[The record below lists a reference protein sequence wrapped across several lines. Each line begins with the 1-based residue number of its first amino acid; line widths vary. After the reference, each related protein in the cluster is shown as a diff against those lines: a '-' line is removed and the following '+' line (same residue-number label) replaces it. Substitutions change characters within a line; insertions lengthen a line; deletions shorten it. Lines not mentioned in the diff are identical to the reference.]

1 MPEFGVQPNELRS
14 TSKDLAD
21 VSTRMKAV
29 MSRLSANLA
38 AEGSPWGEDDSGR
51 RFRHG
56 DNDNGY
62 DSQKEWVDG
71 SVDAKAQLLDEY
83 SEGLRTGANTLEQTD
98 DV

>member
-1 MPEFGVQPNELRS
+1 MPEFGVQPDDLRS
-14 TSKDLAD
+14 TAKDLAD
-21 VSTRMKAV
+21 VSIRMKGV

-51 RFRHG
+51 KFRHG

-71 SVDAKAQLLDEY
+71 SVDVKAQLLDEH
-83 SEGLRTGANTLEQTD
+83 SDGLRTGADTLEQTD

>member
-1 MPEFGVQPNELRS
+1 MPEFGVQPDDLRS
-14 TSKDLAD
+14 TAKDLAD
-21 VSTRMKAV
+21 VSIRMKGV

-38 AEGSPWGEDDSGR
+38 AEGSPLGEDDSGR
-51 RFRHG
+51 KFRHG

-71 SVDAKAQLLDEY
+71 SVDVKAQLLDEY
-83 SEGLRTGANTLEQTD
+83 SDGLRTGADTLEQTD